1 MKTMMKQVTFNNRQR
16 SAARLLF
23 IVCCLLFIISSAPAM
38 AQKKRVPAKKTPAV
52 PLIEQAREALARYD
66 FQQAETLLNKDI
78 AERKRKRQST
88 EEPLQL
94 MAAVQLGRSKL
105 HATERIVIIDSL
117 VCKKKEVLRAIYLSR
132 ESGRI
137 DTYASTYH
145 TRDTLGATLYENE
158 FANKRYL
165 AIADAS
171 APEGTTPALRLAVS
185 DKIGDQWSAP
195 TLLTGL
201 VDEDES
207 DEDNASISFSQNY
220 PFLLSDG
227 ITLYYAATGPESI
240 GGYDIFV
247 TRSDGEDG
255 SFLKPENIGYPYNST
270 ANDYLLAIDEF
281 TQLGWFVSDRNQ
293 PADSVCIYIF
303 IPNDTRQLYG
313 DEISEEQLR
322 ERARLTSLRD
332 TWACVIP
339 EGAAEKTPEA
349 YIKAA
354 RQRLANIRKGGV
366 TKDNAPDFVFPIDDA
381 RTYTHLSD
389 FRSPRARQKMQQ
401 WLQLSK
407 STTTDATMLSRL
419 RDNYATASAAE
430 RQQMAN
436 TIQQLEATHYPQLQ
450 QLQELGKEIRNDEI
464 NHK

>member
-1 MKTMMKQVTFNNRQR
+1 MMEQKTLNHSQR
-16 SAARLLF
+16 STARLLF
-23 IVCCLLFIISSAPAM
+23 IVCCLLFIVSVLPAA
-38 AQKKRVPAKKTPAV
+38 AQKKRTPAKKTPAV
-52 PLIEQAREALARYD
+52 PLIEQAREALEHYD
-66 FQQAETLLNKDI
+66 FQQAEALLNKDI

-88 EEPLQL
+88 EEASQL

-105 HATERIVIIDSL
+105 HATERIVVIDSL
-117 VCKKKEVLRAIYLSR
+117 VCKKKEALRAIYLSR

-137 DTYASTYH
+137 DTYANTYL

-165 AIADAS
+165 AIKDAD
-171 APEGTTPALRLAVS
+171 APEGTTPSLRLAVS
-185 DKIGDQWSAP
+185 DKIGDKWSSP

-201 VDEDES
+201 VD
-207 DEDNASISFSQNY
+207 DEDDDEDDDSIPFSQNY

-303 IPNDTRQLYG
+303 IPNETRQMYG

-332 TWACVIP
+332 TWACTIP
-339 EGAAEKTPEA
+339 ESAVEKTPEA

-366 TKDNAPDFVFPIDDA
+366 AKDEAPEFVFPIDDT
-381 RTYTHLSD
+381 RTYTRLSD
-389 FRSPRARQKMQQ
+389 FRSPTARQKMQQ
-401 WLQLSK
+401 WMQLSK

-419 RDNYATASAAE
+419 RDNYANASAAE
-430 RQQMAN
+430 RKKMEN
-436 TIQQLEATHYPQLQ
+436 TILQLEATHYPQLQ
-450 QLQELGKEIRNDEI
+450 QLQELGKEIRNEEI
-464 NHK
+464 SHK